1 MSKLDLNSY
10 NSTEIFDALIDI
22 DLQKFLE
29 VMTAM
34 AKFSEATQRRG
45 KVISDGKTKND
56 FEKFVAGMDGTE

>member
-1 MSKLDLNSY
+1 MSKLNLNGY